1 MPHIH
6 AAEGS
11 VQLLLVFDE
20 AHVLT
25 AIPKSTSAGITRSKF
40 HALGH
45 VLKWIRHFPIF
56 SIFMSTN
63 TQVQEMAPAED
74 KHPSNRGGTVPR
86 LLPPLTEFAPMDIH
100 ADGLLHALEKARKFD
115 ISSLSAPDV
124 VTRMGRPV

>member
-1 MPHIH
+1 MRHLH
-6 AAEGS
+6 AADGPA
-11 VQLLLVFDE
+11 QLLLVFDE

-25 AIPKSTSAGITRSKF
+25 AIPKSPSAGITRSRF

-45 VLKWIRHFPIF
+45 VLQWIRHFPIF

-63 TQVQEMAPAED
+63 TQILELAPAED
-74 KHPSNRGGTVPR
+74 KHPSSRGGTLPQ

-100 ADGLLHALEKARKFD
+100 ADGLLHALEKACKFD
-115 ISSLSAPDV
+115 RSSLWAPDV